1 MKKVEKIDDENVLSV
16 DVESIAMDERFGS
29 LKFEGA
35 NKKLKD
41 IQSWLIEARD
51 LGYDKLLIEGD
62 INIVKSYTT
71 DLKKH
76 LQWLLTFDIASTAT
90 NVKQEHD
97 NFENLINK
105 HYNNVYQTL
114 VMRLLPF
121 LREERRRQNP
131 NERKL
136 DEEVRQA
143 AQLRADLE
151 KELKTVRADIEQIK
165 NTKQEVGAA
174 KGERATVLLAAHF
187 DNEVKGYEKTAR
199 YWFWSVVLGYAV
211 VVGILAWLGMIAS
224 SHIDQ
229 LITLSV
235 SADGVGATLNS
246 SVIWSAVISKL
257 VIVAALWY
265 GLSFV
270 IKNYNVNSHLAAV
283 NRHRAAVARTLEDFI
298 AVEQQQE
305 KPRLA
310 EMLQNATEA
319 MFKHAPIGFVS
330 KTEKESGNPV
340 LQIINGLMGARG
352 NN

>member
-1 MKKVEKIDDENVLSV
+1 
-16 DVESIAMDERFGS
+16 MDERFGS

-41 IQSWLIEARD
+41 IQKWLVETRD
-51 LGYDKLLIEGD
+51 LGYDKLLIESD
-62 INIVKSYTT
+62 INIIKGYTT

-76 LQWLLTFDIASTAT
+76 LQWLLTFDIASNIT

-97 NFENLINK
+97 TFENTVNK

-121 LREERRRQNP
+121 LREERRRENP

-143 AQLRADLE
+143 AQLRVELE

-165 NTKQEVGAA
+165 SIKQDVGVARGQRAA
-174 KGERATVLLAAHF
+174 VRLAAHF
-187 DNEVKGYEKTAR
+187 DEETRGYQKSAKR
-199 YWFWSVVLGYAV
+199 WFWAVVGGYTLVVVVLGVFASFALMSV
-211 VVGILAWLGMIAS
+211 NELIATPSLTINKGVLWGAGIA
-224 SHIDQ
+224 
-229 LITLSV
+229 
-235 SADGVGATLNS
+235 
-246 SVIWSAVISKL
+246 KL
-257 VIVAALWY
+257 VIAAALWY
-265 GLSFV
+265 GLSFI
-270 IKNYNVNSHLAAV
+270 IKNYNVSSHLAAV

-305 KPRLA
+305 KPRLS
-310 EMLQNATEA
+310 EMLRNATDA

-330 KTEKESGNPV
+330 KTEKENSQPI
-340 LQIINGLMGARG
+340 LQIVNDLMGIR
-352 NN
+352 NPQ